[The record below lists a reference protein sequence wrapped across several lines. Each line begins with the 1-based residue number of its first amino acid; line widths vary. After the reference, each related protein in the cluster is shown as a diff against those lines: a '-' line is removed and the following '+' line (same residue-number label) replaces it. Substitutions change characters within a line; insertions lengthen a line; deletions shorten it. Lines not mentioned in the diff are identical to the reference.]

1 MSNYFEQIDLCVL
14 RINMYLQNLL
24 FAFRGDGLNRIII
37 SFGNMTI
44 TLSHILRIPINGIGF
59 KIIS

>member
-1 MSNYFEQIDLCVL
+1 
-14 RINMYLQNLL
+14 MYLQNLL